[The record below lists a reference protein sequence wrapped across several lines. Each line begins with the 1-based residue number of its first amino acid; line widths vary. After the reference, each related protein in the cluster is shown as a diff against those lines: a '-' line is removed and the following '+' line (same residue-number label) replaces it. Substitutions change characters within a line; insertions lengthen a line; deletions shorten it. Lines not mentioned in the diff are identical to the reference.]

1 MTLRFVKTSILSSSD
16 GIDFAN
22 EIAVESEE
30 VLKTRVAAEAAAN
43 VPLYQQLADIRD
55 KKKLEYD
62 EIGKKIFAPPRALD
76 EEDIEFFN
84 DLDDAKSR
92 TDDLHKRQVDA
103 ELEAFRESRRI
114 ELLKDTTD
122 LPSPAIRFPP
132 PKKVEQSLKV
142 GVVVKGKQTDCCRF
156 PHRSLMLHFLCLL
169 SYKLKE
175 RLRWNV

>member
-55 KKKLEYD
+55 RKKLEYD

-76 EEDIEFFN
+76 EEDVEFFN
-84 DLDDAKSR
+84 DLDDAKAR
-92 TDDLHKRQVDA
+92 TDDRHKRQIDA

-114 ELLKDTTD
+114 EMLKDTTD
-122 LPSPAIRFPP
+122 VPAPTISFLP
-132 PKKVEQSLKV
+132 PKKVEQPLKV
-142 GVVVKGKQTDCCRF
+142 GTILKGRIWIS
-156 PHRSLMLHFLCLL
+156 HVALL
-169 SYKLKE
+169 LLVSFH
-175 RLRWNV
+175 